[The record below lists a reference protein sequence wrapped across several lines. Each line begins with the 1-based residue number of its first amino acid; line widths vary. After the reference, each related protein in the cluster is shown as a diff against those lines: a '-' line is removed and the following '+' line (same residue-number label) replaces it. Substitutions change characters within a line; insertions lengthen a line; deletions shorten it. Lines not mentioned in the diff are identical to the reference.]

1 MLNSFS
7 LLFKAS
13 FLFCNFSLMCSAKSC
28 RYYLFIEDKS
38 SSTPFDVVFTGFSFR
53 LLFRIYYKRP
63 ARFVDA
69 LGCMLAG
76 PKVGI
81 GRFKLAIG
89 GGGGRKLSLADD

>member
-1 MLNSFS
+1 
-7 LLFKAS
+7 
-13 FLFCNFSLMCSAKSC
+13 MCSAKSC

-89 GGGGRKLSLADD
+89 GGGGRKLSLTDD